1 MEGYLSM
8 LVNGLSYAMLLF
20 LFTAGFT
27 LQFGVLG
34 VLNLAHGSFYMLGVF
49 FSLTIAM
56 FLGHLAGSFWIGLLI
71 APLFVALI
79 GAFME
84 RTLLRRIYGRD
95 VLVQYLFTYT
105 WIYILDDLVR
115 MIWGARYSIV
125 VMPDYFASAISFMGV
140 NLSPY
145 RLFIVAFGLA
155 MGFILW
161 YFLQKTKMGMFVRAA
176 SDNRDMV
183 SSLGVN
189 TPALFTIVFAV
200 GAWLAGIGGV
210 LASPLQTAYAGM
222 GIAIIVDCFIVVVI
236 GGMGSI
242 KGAFIAALL
251 IGFLRSFGIAFF
263 PELEMALKYILMA
276 AVIILRPRG
285 LFGKEEVH

>member
-1 MEGYLSM
+1 MESQ
-8 LVNGLSYAMLLF
+8 LVILINGLSYAMLLF

-34 VLNLAHGSFYMLGVF
+34 VLNLAHGSFYMLGVY
-49 FSLTIAM
+49 FSLTIAT
-56 FLGHLAGSFWIGLLI
+56 FLGHLAGSFWLGLLI
-71 APLFVALI
+71 APFLVAAV
-79 GAFME
+79 GALME

-105 WIYILDDLVR
+105 WMYILDDLVR
-115 MIWGARYSIV
+115 IIWGARYSV
-125 VMPDYFASAISFMGV
+125 VAMPSYFASAIRILGF

-145 RLFIVAFGLA
+145 RLFIIGCGLFIAF
-155 MGFILW
+155 FLW
-161 YFLQKTKMGMFVRAA
+161 FFLQKTKSGMFIRAA

-189 TPALFTIVFAV
+189 TPALFTGVFAL
-200 GAWLAGIGGV
+200 GAWLAGLGGV
-210 LASPLQTAYAGM
+210 LAAPLQTAYPGM
-222 GIAIIVDCFIVVVI
+222 GLAIIVDCFIVVVI
-236 GGMGSI
+236 GGLGSI
-242 KGAFIAALL
+242 KGAFLAALL
-251 IGFLRSFGIAFF
+251 IGFIRSFGIMFF
-263 PELEMALKYILMA
+263 PELEMALKYIIMA